1 MNWFMD
7 AICFYLETQDVVW
20 FSCNDFSFKALNE
33 VSGSSCGKGKSTLNL
48 KQSLPSI
55 NLNSSLEE

>member
-1 MNWFMD
+1 MNWLMI
-7 AICFYLETQDVVW
+7 AICFYLEAQDVVW
-20 FSCNDFSFKALNE
+20 FSCFDFSFKALNG
-33 VSGSSCGKGKSTLNL
+33 VLGSSCGKGKSTPNL